1 MPDMEEKDAKI
12 LLVDD
17 DSFLLGIYK
26 KKFELEGFRVTTAN
40 NGEAALDEV
49 ARRRPHII
57 MMDVLMP
64 KLDGFAT
71 LEVLKSNEH
80 TESIPVVLLTNL
92 GQKED
97 VEKGMSLGAEDYLI
111 KTHFKPSELVH
122 KVKTILSL

>member
-1 MPDMEEKDAKI
+1 MPNMEQKEAKI

-17 DSFLLGIYK
+17 DAFLLGIYK
-26 KKFELEGFRVTTAN
+26 KKFELEGFKVTTAH
-40 NGEAALDEV
+40 NGEEALEEV

-71 LEVLKSNEH
+71 LEALKADEQ
-80 TESIPVVLLTNL
+80 TASIPVVLLTNL

-97 VEKGMSLGAEDYLI
+97 VEKGFALGAEDYLI

-122 KVKTILSL
+122 KVKTILNL